1 MKLKKTLVFLLVL
14 SMVLSAF
21 AFACGKKTDEP
32 ADKGTETEAPADGE
46 ETTDEETAERPT
58 EPSGQLIIGCI
69 TEPSGDF
76 SGVWQNNATDADARR
91 LVQGYGTV
99 DQTDEGEFVIDD
111 SIVEKYDTKENE
123 DGSKT
128 YTFTVK
134 KGLKYADGKEIDAKD
149 YVASFLL
156 WGSKLIGPDFCKGKN
171 TGGMDLVGYDAF
183 SKGEKKEFAGVH
195 LIDDYTFSATINP
208 DNTPYFYELTSVS
221 ASPEDLEFWLG
232 KKVDIKDDGDG
243 CYFVEDINTE
253 EYANAVK
260 AARDKKTL
268 PASGPYMLESYDE
281 AQKLITMVINPN
293 FQGDRLGRKPLIQK
307 VIIKKV
313 TEATQLDDLKTGGVD
328 LLKGITKGDDINAG
342 MDLTEGE
349 GFAHTDYPRSGYGKI
364 AFSCDVG
371 PTQYAEVRQALAY
384 LLDRN
389 DFCKQFTGGYGSVV
403 SGPFGTAQWFYQ
415 ETKKEL
421 EEKLNSYPYDP
432 AKAVELLKK
441 AGFTLNESGAE
452 YQEADPEKG
461 IEGDGTR
468 YKKMDDGKLMPLE
481 IKWASTENN
490 DVSDLLVVKL
500 AENPDLVKA
509 GIKIQRDAMS
519 FDELLNWIYR
529 DASVDAKY
537 AVPTYN
543 MFNLATNFPAG
554 YDQKETYT
562 TKEDLIKQGYN
573 TNRIFDKDLE
583 QAAIDMVKCS
593 PDQRDKFKEDFVKF
607 VTRWNELLPDL
618 PLYSNQYFDFYNSKL
633 KNWVNTQMKPFA
645 STVMDAWVTE

>member
-32 ADKGTETEAPADGE
+32 AEEPGTETEAPADDTGE
-46 ETTDEETAERPT
+46 DTPDDETAERPT
-58 EPSGQLIIGCI
+58 EPSGQLIIGVT
-69 TEPSGDF
+69 TEMSGDF
-76 SGVWQNNATDADARR
+76 SGVWQNNASDADVRR

-99 DQTDEGEFVIDD
+99 DQTDEGEYVIDD
-111 SIVEKYDTKENE
+111 SIVEKYDTKDNE

-149 YVASFLL
+149 YVASILL
-156 WGSKLIGPDFCKGKN
+156 WASRLIGPDFCGGKN
-171 TGGMDLVGYDAF
+171 TGGIDLVGYDAF

-208 DNTPYFYELTSVS
+208 DNTPYFYELNSVA

-243 CYFVEDINTE
+243 CYFAEDINTE
-253 EYANAVK
+253 EFKNAVK

-268 PASGPYMLESYDE
+268 PSSGPYMLEKYDE
-281 AQKLITMVINPN
+281 AQQLATMVINPN
-293 FQGDRLGRKPLIQK
+293 FQGDRVGRKPLIST
-307 VIIKKV
+307 VILKKI
-313 TEATQLDDLKTGGVD
+313 TQATQIDDLKTGGVD
-328 LLKGITKGDDINAG
+328 IIAKIGDGKTINAG

-349 GFAHTDYPRSGYGKI
+349 GFAYTDYPRAGYGKI

-371 PTQYAEVRQALAY
+371 PTQFPEVRQALAY

-389 DFCKQFTGGYGSVV
+389 DFAKQFTGGYGSVV
-403 SGPFGTAQWFYQ
+403 NGPYGTAQWFFQ

-421 EEKLNSYPYDP
+421 DEKLNSYPYDP
-432 AKAVELLKK
+432 AKAVELLEKV
-441 AGFTLNESGAE
+441 GFTLNESGAE
-452 YQEADPEKG
+452 YK
-461 IEGDGTR
+461 EGDGIR

-490 DVSDLLVVKL
+490 EVSDLLVVKL

-519 FDELLNWIYR
+519 FDELLNWLYR
-529 DASVDAKY
+529 DASQDAKY
-537 AVPTYN
+537 GVPTYN
-543 MFNLATNFPAG
+543 MFNLASSFTPW
-554 YDQKETYT
+554 YDRKYDYS
-562 TKEDLIKQGYN
+562 TKEEMIKMGYN
-573 TNRIFDKDLE
+573 TNFIFDKELE
-583 QAAIDMVKCS
+583 KTATDMVMVA
-593 PDQRDKFKEDFVKF
+593 PDQRDAFKENFVKF
-607 VTRWNELLPDL
+607 IVRWNEMLPDL
-618 PLYSNQYFDFYNSKL
+618 PLYSNQYHDFYNAKL
-633 KNWVNTQMKPFA
+633 KHWVTSEMKGLTA
-645 STVMDAWVTE
+645 TILDAWVTE

>member
-32 ADKGTETEAPADGE
+32 AENDTETETPAEDSGE

-58 EPSGQLIIGCI
+58 EPSGQLIIGTT
-69 TEPSGDF
+69 TEMSGDF
-76 SGVWQNNATDADARR
+76 SGVWQNNASDADVRR

-99 DQTDEGEFVIDD
+99 DQTDEGEYVIDD

-123 DGSKT
+123 DKSKT
-128 YTFTVK
+128 YTFTIK
-134 KGLKYADGKEIDAKD
+134 QGLKFADGKEITAKN
-149 YVASFLL
+149 YVAATML
-156 WGSKLIGPDFCKGKN
+156 WSSKLIGPDLCKGKN
-171 TGGMDLVGYDAF
+171 TAGIDLVGYDAF
-183 SKGEKKEFAGVH
+183 SKGETKEFAGLH

-208 DNTPYFYELTSVS
+208 NNTPYFYELNSVAS
-221 ASPEDLEFWLG
+221 SPEDLEFWLG
-232 KKVDIKDDGDG
+232 KDVDIKDDGDG

-253 EYANAVK
+253 EFKNAVK

-268 PASGPYMLESYDE
+268 PSSGPYMLEKYDE
-281 AQKLITMVINPN
+281 AQQLATMVINPN
-293 FQGDRLGRKPLIQK
+293 FQGDRVGRKPLISK
-307 VIIKKV
+307 VILKKI
-313 TEATQLDDLKTGGVD
+313 TQATQIDDLKTGGVD
-328 LLKGITKGDDINAG
+328 IINKIGDGKTINAG

-349 GFAHTDYPRSGYGKI
+349 GFAYTDYPRAGYGKI

-371 PTQYAEVRQALAY
+371 PTQFPEVRQALAY

-389 DFCKQFTGGYGSVV
+389 DFAKQFTGGYGSVV
-403 SGPFGTAQWFYQ
+403 NGPYGTAQWFYQ

-432 AKAVELLKK
+432 AKAVELLEK

-452 YQEADPEKG
+452 FK
-461 IEGDGTR
+461 EGDGIR

-490 DVSDLLVVKL
+490 EVSDLLVVKL

-519 FDELLNWIYR
+519 FDELLNWLYR
-529 DASVDAKY
+529 DASQDAKY
-537 AVPTYN
+537 GVPTYN
-543 MFNLATNFPAG
+543 MFNLATGFTPW
-554 YDQKETYT
+554 YDQKYYYS
-562 TKEDLIKQGYN
+562 TKEEMIKMGYN
-573 TNRIFDKDLE
+573 TNFIFDKELE
-583 QAAIDMVKCS
+583 KTATDMVMVA
-593 PDQRDKFKEDFVKF
+593 PDQRDAFKENFVKF
-607 VTRWNELLPDL
+607 IVRWNEMLPDL
-618 PLYSNQYFDFYNSKL
+618 PLYSNQYHDFYNAKL
-633 KNWVNTQMKPFA
+633 KHWVTSEMKGLTA
-645 STVMDAWVTE
+645 TILDAWVTE

>member
-32 ADKGTETEAPADGE
+32 AENDTETEAPAEDSGE

-58 EPSGQLIIGCI
+58 EPSGQLIIGTT
-69 TEPSGDF
+69 TEMSGDF
-76 SGVWQNNATDADARR
+76 SGVWQNNASDANVRR

-99 DQTDEGEFVIDD
+99 DQTDEGEYVIDD

-123 DGSKT
+123 DKSKT
-128 YTFTVK
+128 YTFTIK
-134 KGLKYADGKEIDAKD
+134 QGLKFADGKEITAKN
-149 YVASFLL
+149 YVAATML
-156 WGSKLIGPDFCKGKN
+156 WSSKLIGPDLAGGKN
-171 TGGMDLVGYDAF
+171 TAGIDLVGYDAF
-183 SKGEKKEFAGVH
+183 SKGEKKEFTGIH

-208 DNTPYFYELTSVS
+208 NKTPYFYELNSVAS
-221 ASPEDLEFWLG
+221 SPEDLEFWLG
-232 KKVDIKDDGDG
+232 KDVDIKDDGDG

-253 EYANAVK
+253 EFKNAVK

-268 PASGPYMLESYDE
+268 PSSGPYMLEKYDE
-281 AQKLITMVINPN
+281 AQQLATMVINPN
-293 FQGDRLGRKPLIQK
+293 FQGDRVGRKPLISK
-307 VIIKKV
+307 VILKKI
-313 TEATQLDDLKTGGVD
+313 TQATQIDDLKTGGVD
-328 LLKGITKGDDINAG
+328 IINKIGDGKTINAG

-349 GFAHTDYPRSGYGKI
+349 GFAYTDYPRAGYGKI

-371 PTQYAEVRQALAY
+371 PTQFPEVRQALAY

-389 DFCKQFTGGYGSVV
+389 DFAKQFTGGYGSVV
-403 SGPFGTAQWFYQ
+403 NGPYGTAQWFYQ

-432 AKAVELLKK
+432 AKAVELLEK

-452 YQEADPEKG
+452 FK
-461 IEGDGTR
+461 EGDGIR

-490 DVSDLLVVKL
+490 EVSDLLVVKL

-519 FDELLNWIYR
+519 FDELLNWLYR
-529 DASVDAKY
+529 DASQDAKY
-537 AVPTYN
+537 GVPTYN
-543 MFNLATNFPAG
+543 MFNLASGFTPW
-554 YDQKETYT
+554 YDRKYDYS
-562 TKEDLIKQGYN
+562 TKEEMIKMGYN
-573 TNRIFDKDLE
+573 TNFIFDKELE
-583 QAAIDMVKCS
+583 KTATDMVMVA
-593 PDQRDKFKEDFVKF
+593 PDQRDAFKDNFVKF
-607 VTRWNELLPDL
+607 IVRWNELLPDL
-618 PLYSNQYFDFYNSKL
+618 PLYSNQYHDFYNAKL
-633 KNWVNTQMKPFA
+633 KHWVTSEMKGLTA
-645 STVMDAWVTE
+645 TILDAWVTE

>member
-32 ADKGTETEAPADGE
+32 AENDTETETPAEDSGE

-58 EPSGQLIIGCI
+58 EPSGQLIIGTT
-69 TEPSGDF
+69 TEMSGDF
-76 SGVWQNNATDADARR
+76 SGVWQNNASDADVRR

-99 DQTDEGEFVIDD
+99 DQTDEGEYVIDD

-123 DGSKT
+123 DKSKT
-128 YTFTVK
+128 YTFTIK
-134 KGLKYADGKEIDAKD
+134 QGLKFADGKEITAKN
-149 YVASFLL
+149 YVAATML
-156 WGSKLIGPDFCKGKN
+156 WSSKLIGPDLCKGKN
-171 TGGMDLVGYDAF
+171 TAGIDLVGYDAF
-183 SKGEKKEFAGVH
+183 SKGETKEFAGLH

-208 DNTPYFYELTSVS
+208 NKTPYFYELNSVAS
-221 ASPEDLEFWLG
+221 SPEDLEFWLG
-232 KKVDIKDDGDG
+232 KDVDIKDDGDG

-253 EYANAVK
+253 EFKNAVK

-268 PASGPYMLESYDE
+268 PSSGPYMLEKYDE
-281 AQKLITMVINPN
+281 AQQLATMVINPN
-293 FQGDRLGRKPLIQK
+293 FQGDRVGRKPLISK
-307 VIIKKV
+307 VILKKI
-313 TEATQLDDLKTGGVD
+313 TQATQIDDLKTGGVD
-328 LLKGITKGDDINAG
+328 IINKIGDGKTINAG

-349 GFAHTDYPRSGYGKI
+349 GFAYTDYPRAGYGKI

-371 PTQYAEVRQALAY
+371 PTQFPEVRQALAY

-389 DFCKQFTGGYGSVV
+389 DFAKQFTGGYGSVV
-403 SGPFGTAQWFYQ
+403 NGPYGTAQWFYQ

-432 AKAVELLKK
+432 AKAVELLEK

-452 YQEADPEKG
+452 FK
-461 IEGDGTR
+461 EGDGIR

-490 DVSDLLVVKL
+490 EVSDLLVVKL

-519 FDELLNWIYR
+519 FDELLNWLYR
-529 DASVDAKY
+529 DASQDAKY
-537 AVPTYN
+537 GVPTYN
-543 MFNLATNFPAG
+543 MFNLASGFTPW
-554 YDQKETYT
+554 YDRKYDYS
-562 TKEDLIKQGYN
+562 TKEEMIKMGYN
-573 TNRIFDKDLE
+573 TNFIFDKELE
-583 QAAIDMVKCS
+583 KTATDMVMVA
-593 PDQRDKFKEDFVKF
+593 PDQRDAFKDNFVKF
-607 VTRWNELLPDL
+607 IVRWNELLPDL
-618 PLYSNQYFDFYNSKL
+618 PLYSNQYHDFYNAKL
-633 KNWVNTQMKPFA
+633 KHWVTSEMKGLTA
-645 STVMDAWVTE
+645 TILDAWVTE